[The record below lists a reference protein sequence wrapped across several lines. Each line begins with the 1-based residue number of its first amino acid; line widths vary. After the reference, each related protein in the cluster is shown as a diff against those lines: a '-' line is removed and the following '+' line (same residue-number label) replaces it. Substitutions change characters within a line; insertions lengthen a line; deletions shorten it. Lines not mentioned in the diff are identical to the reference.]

1 MSYKATNWA
10 YEMKLSSPAKPV
22 LVALADM
29 ADEAATC
36 YPGQERL
43 AEMTGLSVSTV
54 SRALRR
60 LEALGLLV
68 REHRYG
74 AHGYRTSDRYRLQ
87 LTVDNLSDL
96 PVTAPTRRRALQAV
110 SKRLPVTVQTPT
122 GHSDGAEEN
131 HQYEPLVEPSGGA
144 RARTHPP
151 APVDNSEPPLF
162 CDDHLP
168 DGPGKTN
175 CMPCG
180 DRRRVHTSW
189 VRKQKNAPT
198 PTPPRGPVDSATCD
212 HKFVAGW
219 CVRCEIAESVVAS

>member
-1 MSYKATNWA
+1 
-10 YEMKLSSPAKPV
+10 MKLTGPAKPV

-29 ADEAATC
+29 ADESASC

-43 AEMTGLSVSTV
+43 ADMTGLSVSTV

-60 LEALGLLV
+60 LETLGLLV

-74 AHGYRTSDRYRLQ
+74 RFGYRTSDRYHLQ
-87 LTVDNLSDL
+87 LTVDVPEFL

-131 HQYEPLVEPSGGA
+131 HQLEPLEEPSGG
-144 RARTHPP
+144 TPSP
-151 APVDNSEPPLF
+151 F
-162 CDDHLP
+162 CGKHMP
-168 DGPGKTN
+168 NGPGGRS
-175 CMPCG
+175 CRACG
-180 DRRRVHTSW
+180 DAKRAYEFAKTT
-189 VRKQKNAPT
+189 APIVET
-198 PTPPRGPVDSATCD
+198 PMPPRKAPDPATCK

-219 CVRCEIAESVVAS
+219 CAFCEVAESAVAS

>member
-10 YEMKLSSPAKPV
+10 YEMKLTGPAKPV

-36 YPGQERL
+36 YPGQDRL
-43 AEMTGLSVSTV
+43 AEMTGLSLSTV

-87 LTVDNLSDL
+87 LTVDLPESL
-96 PVTAPTRRRALQAV
+96 PVTVPTRQRALQAV
-110 SKRLPVTVQTPT
+110 STRLPVTVHTPT

-131 HQYEPLVEPSGGA
+131 HQTEPLEEPSGGK
-144 RARTHPP
+144 PSP
-151 APVDNSEPPLF
+151 F
-162 CDDHLP
+162 CPKHMPNGP
-168 DGPGKTN
+168 DGRS
-175 CMPCG
+175 C
-180 DRRRVHTSW
+180 RRCADAKRAYEYA
-189 VRKQKNAPT
+189 KANAPIVAT
-198 PTPPRGPVDSATCD
+198 PTPPRGPQDPATCR
-212 HKFVAGW
+212 HKFIAGW
-219 CVRCEIAESVVAS
+219 CARCEQPESAVAS